1 MEKNLDQKLI
11 SYFLEMIQIVISIK
25 IVKEK
30 IIRIGNG
37 VMTFII
43 FFEENEKYPTKAICH
58 KIKKFLES

>member
-43 FFEENEKYPTKAICH
+43 FFEENG
-58 KIKKFLES
+58 